1 MTCGVAPGMDFNQQI
16 IDTFRANGGEV
27 NDPAP
32 FGKGLVLVHVP
43 RKDGS
48 IRIAPLA
55 AIQDDGAWHVV
66 GSAGGSPRNP
76 AWVYGLRRTEQVD
89 IEVPGDPVETVQ
101 AKVEELTGTERDEM
115 WERFKQLSSGFVEYE
130 KTAEGRVFPI
140 FRLSA

>member
-1 MTCGVAPGMDFNQQI
+1 MDFNQQI

-27 NDPAP
+27 NEPMQ

-55 AIQDDGAWHVV
+55 AIHDDGAWHIV
-66 GSAGGSPRNP
+66 GSAGGSTKNP
-76 AWVYGLRRTEQVD
+76 AWVYGLRRSEQVD
-89 IEVPGDPVETVQ
+89 LEVPGDPVQTLRT
-101 AKVEELTGTERDEM
+101 KVEELTGDERDAM
-115 WERFKQLSSGFVEYE
+115 WERFKAFSSGFAGYE

-140 FRLSA
+140 FRLVG